1 MAARSPNLTV
11 DTSIFVSTD
20 QGKAITLWWGGASLT
35 TTIKKYNSPIDVVLS
50 ANAPSAIS
58 SVSTDI
64 LWGTDNT
71 PAFFAFRTFALT
83 QTPGVQVTLTI
94 PDGRYCLRT
103 GQFSLPNKGLTNV
116 KWQGSS
122 MDTCIISQLHPSEFR
137 FGGDPPIKP
146 NAGLDSRGANSAR
159 LQTAAASATS
169 VTLVDAARY
178 GSRIVVGRYCLIAA
192 FDVQGVK
199 DRSTATH
206 RTTSST
212 SGTLSQGSTRQQ
224 A

>member
-1 MAARSPNLTV
+1 MKRREFIAGTAVLFVSPRYSRAQGAVAVGDGSSKKDLVANYGGKGDGQRQTVIATMAARSPNLTV

-103 GQFSLPNKGLTNV
+103 GPVLTT
-116 KWQGSS
+116 QQRPYQRQ
-122 MDTCIISQLHPSEFR
+122 M
-137 FGGDPPIKP
+137 
-146 NAGLDSRGANSAR
+146 AR
-159 LQTAAASATS
+159 Q
-169 VTLVDAARY
+169 
-178 GSRIVVGRYCLIAA
+178 
-192 FDVQGVK
+192 
-199 DRSTATH
+199 
-206 RTTSST
+206 
-212 SGTLSQGSTRQQ
+212 
-224 A
+224 